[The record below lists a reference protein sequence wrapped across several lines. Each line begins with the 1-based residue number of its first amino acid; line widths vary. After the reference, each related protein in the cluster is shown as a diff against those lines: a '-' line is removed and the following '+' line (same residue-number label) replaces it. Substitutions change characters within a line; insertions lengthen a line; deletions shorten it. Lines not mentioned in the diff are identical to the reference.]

1 MTMRH
6 ECRNCKWSVLTFGDK
21 VRCSNVRSGRTNV
34 DIRDWCGKWEHENTE
49 AEDDGKGISARN

>member
-1 MTMRH
+1 MTYRH
-6 ECRNCKWSVLTFGDK
+6 ECRNCRWSVLSFNDNLHC
-21 VRCSNVRSGRTNV
+21 VNVQSGRDNV